1 MKSDKIDKNNLR
13 RDLLLY
19 AITDRSWLGGRS
31 LESVVRKAILGGA
44 TFIQFREK
52 KICDENFS
60 DKNSINKNFIDKN
73 FAEEKILEDALA
85 IKNLCAE
92 FNVPFVVNDDVL
104 FAKKIDAD
112 GAHIGQGDMPLEK
125 AREILGEEKIIGV
138 SAQNVEQAILA
149 QRLGAD
155 YLGVGAIFQT
165 QSKGDAESVSIE
177 TLRAICE
184 AVEIPV
190 VAIGGINCENIP
202 RLEKSGV
209 AGVSVIS
216 AIFAADDIC
225 AAAFALK
232 ERVLKIV

>member
-1 MKSDKIDKNNLR
+1 MKNDKIDKNNLR

-19 AITDRSWLGGRS
+19 AITDRSWLGGCS
-31 LESVVRKAILGGA
+31 LESVVRQAISGGA

-52 KICDENFS
+52 KIREGNSADKDS
-60 DKNSINKNFIDKN
+60 D
-73 FAEEKILEDALA
+73 EEKILEDALA
-85 IKNLCAE
+85 IKNICAKC
-92 FNVPFVVNDDVL
+92 NVPFVVNDDVL
-104 FAKKIDAD
+104 LAKKIDAD

-125 AREILGEEKIIGV
+125 AREILGEKKIIGV
-138 SAQNVEQAILA
+138 SAQNVEQAISA
-149 QRLGAD
+149 QRRGAD

-165 QSKGDAESVSIE
+165 QSKGDAESVSID
-177 TLRAICE
+177 TLRAICA

-190 VAIGGINCENIP
+190 VAIGGINCDNIP
-202 RLEKSGV
+202 RLEKSGI

>member
-1 MKSDKIDKNNLR
+1 MKNDKIDKNNLR

-19 AITDRSWLGGRS
+19 AITDRSWLGTRS
-31 LESVVRKAILGGA
+31 LESVVRQAISGGA

-52 KICDENFS
+52 KICDENFADKDS
-60 DKNSINKNFIDKN
+60 D
-73 FAEEKILEDALA
+73 EEKILEDALA
-85 IKNLCAE
+85 IKNICAE
-92 FNVPFVVNDDVL
+92 CNVPFVVNDDVL
-104 FAKKIDAD
+104 LAKKIDAD

-125 AREILGEEKIIGV
+125 AREILGEKKIIGV
-138 SAQNVEQAILA
+138 SAQNVEQAISA
-149 QRLGAD
+149 QRRGAD

-165 QSKGDAESVSIE
+165 QSKGDAESVSID
-177 TLRAICE
+177 TLRAICA

-190 VAIGGINCENIP
+190 VAIGGINCDNIP
-202 RLEKSGV
+202 RLEKSGI

-225 AAAFALK
+225 SAATALK

>member
-1 MKSDKIDKNNLR
+1 MKSDKIDKCGKNNLR

-19 AITDRSWLGGRS
+19 AITDRSWLRGRS
-31 LESVVRKAILGGA
+31 LESVVRQAILGGA

-52 KICDENFS
+52 KICDENF
-60 DKNSINKNFIDKN
+60 I
-73 FAEEKILEDALA
+73 EEKILEDARA

-104 FAKKIDAD
+104 LAKKIDAD

-138 SAQNVEQAILA
+138 SAQNVDQAILA

-165 QSKGDAESVSIE
+165 QSKDDADSVSIE
-177 TLRAICE
+177 TLRSICA

-202 RLEKSGV
+202 RLEKSGI

-225 AAAFALK
+225 LAASALK
-232 ERVLKIV
+232 EKVLKIV

>member
-1 MKSDKIDKNNLR
+1 MKNDKIDKNNLR
-13 RDLLLY
+13 RNLLLY

-31 LESVVRKAILGGA
+31 LESVVRQAISGGA

-52 KICDENFS
+52 KIREGNS
-60 DKNSINKNFIDKN
+60 ADKNSD
-73 FAEEKILEDALA
+73 EEKILEDALA
-85 IKNLCAE
+85 IKNICAE
-92 FNVPFVVNDDVL
+92 CNVPFVVNDDVIL
-104 FAKKIDAD
+104 AKKIDAD

-125 AREILGEEKIIGV
+125 AREILGEKKIIGV
-138 SAQNVEQAILA
+138 SAQNVEQAISA
-149 QRLGAD
+149 QRRGAD

-165 QSKGDAESVSIE
+165 QSKGDAESVSID
-177 TLRAICE
+177 TLRAICA

-190 VAIGGINCENIP
+190 VAIGGINCDNIP
-202 RLEKSGV
+202 RLEKSGI

-225 AAAFALK
+225 SAATALK

>member
-1 MKSDKIDKNNLR
+1 MKNDKIDKNNLR

-19 AITDRSWLGGRS
+19 VITDRSWLGGRS
-31 LESVVRKAILGGA
+31 FESVVRQAISGGA

-52 KICDENFS
+52 KTCDENFAKKNS
-60 DKNSINKNFIDKN
+60 IDKNS
-73 FAEEKILEDALA
+73 AEEKILEDALA
-85 IKNLCAE
+85 IKNICAE
-92 FNVPFVVNDDVL
+92 CNVPFVVNDDVL
-104 FAKKIDAD
+104 LAKKIDAD

-125 AREILGEEKIIGV
+125 AREILGEKKIIGV
-138 SAQNVEQAILA
+138 SAQNVEQAISA
-149 QRLGAD
+149 QRRGAD

-165 QSKGDAESVSIE
+165 QSKGDAESVSID
-177 TLRAICE
+177 TLRAICA

-190 VAIGGINCENIP
+190 VAIGGINCDNIP
-202 RLEKSGV
+202 RLEKSGI

-225 AAAFALK
+225 SAATALK

>member
-1 MKSDKIDKNNLR
+1 MKNDKIDKNNLR

-19 AITDRSWLGGRS
+19 AITDRSWLGTRS
-31 LESVVRKAILGGA
+31 LESVVRQAISGGA

-52 KICDENFS
+52 KIREGNSADKDSDEG
-60 DKNSINKNFIDKN
+60 
-73 FAEEKILEDALA
+73 KILEDALA
-85 IKNLCAE
+85 IKNICAE
-92 FNVPFVVNDDVL
+92 CNVPFVVNDDVL
-104 FAKKIDAD
+104 LAKKIDAD

-125 AREILGEEKIIGV
+125 AREILGEKKIIGV

-149 QRLGAD
+149 QRRGAD

-165 QSKGDAESVSIE
+165 QSKGDAESVSID
-177 TLRAICE
+177 TLRAICA

-190 VAIGGINCENIP
+190 VAIGGINCDNIP
-202 RLEKSGV
+202 RLEKSGI

-225 AAAFALK
+225 SAASALK

>member
-1 MKSDKIDKNNLR
+1 MKIDKSGKNNLR
-13 RDLLLY
+13 RDLILY

-31 LESVVRKAILGGA
+31 LESVVRQAILGGA

-52 KICDENFS
+52 KIFKE
-60 DKNSINKNFIDKN
+60 NSID
-73 FAEEKILEDALA
+73 EKILEDACA

-104 FAKKIDAD
+104 LAKKIDAD

-138 SAQNVEQAILA
+138 SAQNVDQAILA

-177 TLRAICE
+177 TLRSICA

-202 RLEKSGV
+202 CLEKSGIV
-209 AGVSVIS
+209 GVSVIS

-225 AAAFALK
+225 LAASALK
-232 ERVLKIV
+232 EKVLKIV

>member
-1 MKSDKIDKNNLR
+1 MKNDKIDKNNLR

-31 LESVVRKAILGGA
+31 LESVVRQAISGGA

-52 KICDENFS
+52 KIREVNSVDKDS
-60 DKNSINKNFIDKN
+60 D
-73 FAEEKILEDALA
+73 EEKILEDALA
-85 IKNLCAE
+85 IKNICAE
-92 FNVPFVVNDDVL
+92 CNVPFVVNDDVL
-104 FAKKIDAD
+104 LAKKIDAD

-125 AREILGEEKIIGV
+125 AREILGEKKIIGV
-138 SAQNVEQAILA
+138 SAQNVEQAISA
-149 QRLGAD
+149 QRRGAD

-165 QSKGDAESVSIE
+165 QSKGDAESVSLD
-177 TLRAICE
+177 TLRAICA

-190 VAIGGINCENIP
+190 VAIGGINCDNIP
-202 RLEKSGV
+202 RLEKSGI

-225 AAAFALK
+225 SAATALK

>member
-1 MKSDKIDKNNLR
+1 MKNDKIDKNNLR

-19 AITDRSWLGGRS
+19 AITDRSWLGTRS
-31 LESVVRKAILGGA
+31 LESVVRQAISGGA

-52 KICDENFS
+52 KICDENFADKDS
-60 DKNSINKNFIDKN
+60 D
-73 FAEEKILEDALA
+73 EEKILEDALA
-85 IKNLCAE
+85 IKNICAE
-92 FNVPFVVNDDVL
+92 CNVPFVVNDDVL
-104 FAKKIDAD
+104 LAKKIDAD

-125 AREILGEEKIIGV
+125 AREILGEKKIIGV
-138 SAQNVEQAILA
+138 SAQNVEQAISA
-149 QRLGAD
+149 QRRGAD

-165 QSKGDAESVSIE
+165 QSKGDAESVSID
-177 TLRAICE
+177 TLRAICA

-202 RLEKSGV
+202 RLEKSGI

-225 AAAFALK
+225 SAATALK

>member
-1 MKSDKIDKNNLR
+1 MKSDKLDKIDKNNLR

-19 AITDRSWLGGRS
+19 AITDRSWLCGRS
-31 LESVVRKAILGGA
+31 LESVVRQAILGGA

-52 KICDENFS
+52 KICDENFIEENFA
-60 DKNSINKNFIDKN
+60 DKNSI
-73 FAEEKILEDALA
+73 EEKILEDALA

-104 FAKKIDAD
+104 LAKKIDAD

-138 SAQNVEQAILA
+138 SAQNVDQAILA

-165 QSKGDAESVSIE
+165 QSKGDADSVSIE
-177 TLRAICE
+177 TLRSICA
-184 AVEIPV
+184 AVEVPV
-190 VAIGGINCENIP
+190 VAIGGINCENIL
-202 RLEKSGV
+202 RFEKSGI

-216 AIFAADDIC
+216 SIFAADDILS
-225 AAAFALK
+225 AASALK
-232 ERVLKIV
+232 EKVLKIV

>member
-1 MKSDKIDKNNLR
+1 MKNDKIDKSGKNNLR

-19 AITDRSWLGGRS
+19 AITDRSWLRGRS
-31 LESVVRKAILGGA
+31 LESVVRQAILGGA

-52 KICDENFS
+52 KIFKE
-60 DKNSINKNFIDKN
+60 NSI
-73 FAEEKILEDALA
+73 EEKILEDACA

-104 FAKKIDAD
+104 LAKKIDAD

-125 AREILGEEKIIGV
+125 AREILGENKIIGV
-138 SAQNVEQAILA
+138 SAQNVEQAVLA

-165 QSKGDAESVSIE
+165 QSKGDADSVSIE
-177 TLRAICE
+177 TLRSICT

-190 VAIGGINCENIP
+190 VAIGGINCENIL
-202 RLEKSGV
+202 RLEKSGI

-216 AIFAADDIC
+216 SIFAADDIC
-225 AAAFALK
+225 LAASALK
-232 ERVLKIV
+232 EKVLKIV

>member
-1 MKSDKIDKNNLR
+1 MKNDKIDKNNLR

-19 AITDRSWLGGRS
+19 AITDRSWLRGRS
-31 LESVVRKAILGGA
+31 LESVVRQAILGGA

-52 KICDENFS
+52 KICDENF
-60 DKNSINKNFIDKN
+60 I
-73 FAEEKILEDALA
+73 EEKILEDARA

-92 FNVPFVVNDDVL
+92 FNVPFVVNDDVFL
-104 FAKKIDAD
+104 AKKIDAD

-138 SAQNVEQAILA
+138 SAQNVDQAILA

-165 QSKGDAESVSIE
+165 QSKGDADSVSIE
-177 TLRAICE
+177 TLRSICA

-202 RLEKSGV
+202 RLEKSGI

-225 AAAFALK
+225 LAASALK
-232 ERVLKIV
+232 EKVLKIV

>member
-19 AITDRSWLGGRS
+19 AITDRSWLGTRS
-31 LESVVRKAILGGA
+31 LESVVREAILGGA

-52 KICDENFS
+52 KTCDENS
-60 DKNSINKNFIDKN
+60 S
-73 FAEEKILEDALA
+73 EEKILEDALA

-112 GAHIGQGDMPLEK
+112 GAHIGQDDIPLEK

-149 QRLGAD
+149 QRRGAD

-177 TLRAICE
+177 TLRAICA

-202 RLEKSGV
+202 RLEKSGI

>member
-1 MKSDKIDKNNLR
+1 MKNDKIDKNNLR

-31 LESVVRKAILGGA
+31 LESVVQQAILGGA
-44 TFIQFREK
+44 SFIQFREK
-52 KICDENFS
+52 KIREGNS
-60 DKNSINKNFIDKN
+60 IDKNS
-73 FAEEKILEDALA
+73 AEEKIIEDALA
-85 IKNLCAE
+85 IKNICAE
-92 FNVPFVVNDDVL
+92 CNVPFVVNDDVL
-104 FAKKIDAD
+104 LAKKIDAD

-125 AREILGEEKIIGV
+125 AREILGEKKIIGV
-138 SAQNVEQAILA
+138 SAQNVEQAISA
-149 QRLGAD
+149 QRRGAD

-165 QSKGDAESVSIE
+165 QSKGDAESVSID
-177 TLRAICE
+177 TLRAICA

-190 VAIGGINCENIP
+190 VAIGGINCDNIP
-202 RLEKSGV
+202 RLEKSGI

-225 AAAFALK
+225 SAATALK

>member
-1 MKSDKIDKNNLR
+1 MKNDKIDKNNLR

-31 LESVVRKAILGGA
+31 LESVVRQAILGGA

-52 KICDENFS
+52 KIFKE
-60 DKNSINKNFIDKN
+60 NSI
-73 FAEEKILEDALA
+73 EEKILEDARA

-104 FAKKIDAD
+104 LAKKINAD
-112 GAHIGQGDMPLEK
+112 GAHIGQGDMPLGK

-138 SAQNVEQAILA
+138 SAQNVDQAILA

-165 QSKGDAESVSIE
+165 QSKDDADSVSIE
-177 TLRAICE
+177 TLRSICA

-202 RLEKSGV
+202 RLEKSGI

-225 AAAFALK
+225 LAASALK
-232 ERVLKIV
+232 EKVLKIV

>member
-1 MKSDKIDKNNLR
+1 MKNDKIDKNNLR

-31 LESVVRKAILGGA
+31 LESVVRQAISGGA

-52 KICDENFS
+52 KIREGNS
-60 DKNSINKNFIDKN
+60 ADKDS
-73 FAEEKILEDALA
+73 AEEKILEDALA
-85 IKNLCAE
+85 IKNICAE
-92 FNVPFVVNDDVL
+92 CNVPFVVNDDVL
-104 FAKKIDAD
+104 LAKRIDAD

-125 AREILGEEKIIGV
+125 AREILGEKKIIGV
-138 SAQNVEQAILA
+138 SAQNVEQAISA
-149 QRLGAD
+149 QRRGAD

-165 QSKGDAESVSIE
+165 QSKGDAESVSID
-177 TLRAICE
+177 TLRAICA

-190 VAIGGINCENIP
+190 VAIGGINCDNIP
-202 RLEKSGV
+202 RLEKSGI

-225 AAAFALK
+225 SAATALK

>member
-1 MKSDKIDKNNLR
+1 MKSDKIDKSGKNNLR

-19 AITDRSWLGGRS
+19 AITDRSWLRGRS
-31 LESVVRKAILGGA
+31 LESVVRQAILGGA

-52 KICDENFS
+52 KIFKE
-60 DKNSINKNFIDKN
+60 NSID
-73 FAEEKILEDALA
+73 EKILEDARA

-104 FAKKIDAD
+104 LAKKIDAD

-138 SAQNVEQAILA
+138 SAQNVDQAILA
-149 QRLGAD
+149 QRLGAN

-165 QSKGDAESVSIE
+165 QSKDDADSVSIE
-177 TLRAICE
+177 TLRSICA

-190 VAIGGINCENIP
+190 VAIGGINCENIL
-202 RLEKSGV
+202 RLEKSGI

-216 AIFAADDIC
+216 SIFAADDIC
-225 AAAFALK
+225 LAASALK
-232 ERVLKIV
+232 EKVLKIV

>member
-1 MKSDKIDKNNLR
+1 MKNDKIDKNNLR
-13 RDLLLY
+13 RNLLLY

-31 LESVVRKAILGGA
+31 LESVVRQAISGGA

-52 KICDENFS
+52 KIREGNS
-60 DKNSINKNFIDKN
+60 ADKNSD
-73 FAEEKILEDALA
+73 EEKILEDALA
-85 IKNLCAE
+85 IKNICAE
-92 FNVPFVVNDDVL
+92 CNVPFVVNDDVL
-104 FAKKIDAD
+104 LAKKINAD
-112 GAHIGQGDMPLEK
+112 GAHIGQDDMPLEK
-125 AREILGEEKIIGV
+125 AREILGEKKIIGV

-149 QRLGAD
+149 QRRGAD

-165 QSKGDAESVSIE
+165 QSKGDAESVSID
-177 TLRAICE
+177 TLRAICA

-190 VAIGGINCENIP
+190 VAIGGINCDNIP
-202 RLEKSGV
+202 RLEKSGI

-225 AAAFALK
+225 SAATALK

>member
-1 MKSDKIDKNNLR
+1 MKSDKFDKNNLR

-60 DKNSINKNFIDKN
+60 
-73 FAEEKILEDALA
+73 EEKILEDALA

-177 TLRAICE
+177 TIRAICE

-202 RLEKSGV
+202 RLEKSGI

-216 AIFAADDIC
+216 AIFAADDIF

>member
-1 MKSDKIDKNNLR
+1 MKNDKIDKNNLR

-31 LESVVRKAILGGA
+31 LESVVRQAILGGA

-52 KICDENFS
+52 KICDENF
-60 DKNSINKNFIDKN
+60 I
-73 FAEEKILEDALA
+73 EEKILEDARA

-92 FNVPFVVNDDVL
+92 FNVPFVVNDDVFL
-104 FAKKIDAD
+104 AKKIDAD

-138 SAQNVEQAILA
+138 SAQNVDQAILA

-165 QSKGDAESVSIE
+165 QSKGDADSVSIE
-177 TLRAICE
+177 TLRAICA

-190 VAIGGINCENIP
+190 VAIGGINCENIL
-202 RLEKSGV
+202 RFEKSGI

-216 AIFAADDIC
+216 AIFAADDILS
-225 AAAFALK
+225 AASALK
-232 ERVLKIV
+232 EKVLKIV

>member
-1 MKSDKIDKNNLR
+1 MKSDKFDKNNLR

-31 LESVVRKAILGGA
+31 LESVVREAILGGA

-60 DKNSINKNFIDKN
+60 
-73 FAEEKILEDALA
+73 EEKILEDALA

-125 AREILGEEKIIGV
+125 ARKILGEEKIIGV

-202 RLEKSGV
+202 RLEKSGI

-216 AIFAADDIC
+216 AIFAADDIF

-232 ERVLKIV
+232 ERILKIV

>member
-1 MKSDKIDKNNLR
+1 MKIDKSGKNNLR
-13 RDLLLY
+13 RNLLLY
-19 AITDRSWLGGRS
+19 AITDRSWLRGRS
-31 LESVVRKAILGGA
+31 LESVVRQAILGGA

-52 KICDENFS
+52 KICDENFA
-60 DKNSINKNFIDKN
+60 DKNSI
-73 FAEEKILEDALA
+73 EEKILEDARA

-104 FAKKIDAD
+104 LAKKIDAD

-138 SAQNVEQAILA
+138 SAQNVDQAILA

-165 QSKGDAESVSIE
+165 QSKDDADSVSIE
-177 TLRAICE
+177 TLRSICA

-202 RLEKSGV
+202 RLEKSGI

-216 AIFAADDIC
+216 SIFAADDIC
-225 AAAFALK
+225 LAASALK
-232 ERVLKIV
+232 EKVLKIV